1 MWKVLKYS
9 KTGEQNK
16 EQGLRCQDYVYYSN
30 KDSVQAIT
38 LADGSGESNYA
49 RIGAEHTCKIL
60 AELLAKHF
68 SDLYEMDKALT
79 QFNVITNIQSELYEI
94 CEKYDVKLQSLHSTF
109 LGIAIDNE
117 QNRFIA
123 VHLGDGRIGIRQGKQ
138 MRIMSYPENGA
149 NRSQTFLTSA
159 HKIGNHIQVYKDEI
173 KDIREFI
180 LISDGW
186 DEKISKN
193 GRFFPKEILT
203 AARESVYKDDVSLIA
218 LARE

>member
-1 MWKVLKYS
+1 MWKVLKYL
-9 KTGEQNK
+9 KAGERNK
-16 EQGLRCQDYVYYSN
+16 EQGLRCQDYVYYCK
-30 KDSVQAIT
+30 KDSVQVIT
-38 LADGSGESNYA
+38 LADGSGETDYA
-49 RIGAEHTCKIL
+49 SIGAEHTCKVL
-60 AELLAKHF
+60 AELFAAHF
-68 SDLYEMDKALT
+68 RALYEMDEALI

-94 CEKYDVKLQSLHSTF
+94 AEKYDAKLESLHSTF

-138 MRIMSYPENGA
+138 MRTMSYPENGA

-159 HKIGNHIQVYKDEI
+159 HKIGNRIQVYKDAI

-186 DEKISKN
+186 DEKIPGN
-193 GRFFPKEILT
+193 GQFFPKEIFT
-203 AARESVYKDDVSLIA
+203 DIRESVYKDDVSLIA

>member
-1 MWKVLKYS
+1 MWKVLKYL
-9 KTGEQNK
+9 KAGERNK
-16 EQGLRCQDYVYYSN
+16 EQGLRCQDYVYYCK
-30 KDSVQAIT
+30 KDSVQVIT
-38 LADGSGESNYA
+38 LADGSGETDYA
-49 RIGAEHTCKIL
+49 SIGAEHTCKVL
-60 AELLAKHF
+60 AELLTEHF

-94 CEKYDVKLQSLHSTF
+94 AEKYDAKLESLHSTF

-138 MRIMSYPENGA
+138 MRTMSYPENGA

-159 HKIGNHIQVYKDEI
+159 HKIGNHIQVYKDSI

-186 DEKISKN
+186 DEKIPRHSC
-193 GRFFPKEILT
+193 FFSDEILSHAKKET
-203 AARESVYKDDVSLIA
+203 YRDDVALIA